1 MILTF
6 IKMFNLFMMMMIKE
20 DYNLPRANLSFS
32 DPYFFKIISHLVDKE
47 IESSL

>member
-6 IKMFNLFMMMMIKE
+6 IKMFNLFMMMIKE

-32 DPYFFKIISHLVDKE
+32 DTYFFKIISHLVDKE
-47 IESSL
+47 IEPSL